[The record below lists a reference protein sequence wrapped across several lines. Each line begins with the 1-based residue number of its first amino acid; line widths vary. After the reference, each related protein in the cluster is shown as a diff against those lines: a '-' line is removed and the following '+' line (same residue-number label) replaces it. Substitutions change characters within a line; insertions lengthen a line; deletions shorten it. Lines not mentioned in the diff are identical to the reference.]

1 MKGRAYRGM
10 SAEQRLADRRER
22 LMTAAYT
29 LFPSAGFPA
38 TTIEKLCTKARVS
51 NRAFYE
57 CFSGREAL
65 MQAVYDRCVEETLQ
79 EVSKALAAGPSTLSG
94 RIETG
99 IRAYVSF
106 VTQDFRRAHIMHV
119 EVRRAGDCL
128 TAARQRAV
136 SGFTRLIEETVAATG
151 EKPAVNLHL
160 LALGLIGA
168 LQELLIEWVLA
179 TDPPPIDQVTATA
192 VHIFRSAFGL

>member
-1 MKGRAYRGM
+1 M

-136 SGFTRLIEETVAATG
+136 SGFTRLIEDNIPDCVGNRPIDT
-151 EKPAVNLHL
+151 HL
-160 LALGLIGA
+160 LALGLVGA
-168 LQELLIEWVLA
+168 LQELLIEWVLSD
-179 TDPPPIDQVTATA
+179 DPPPPDRLTATA
-192 VHIFRSAFGL
+192 IHIFRTSFGA